1 MCVCVHQPC
10 GRECLPE
17 RRRSTVCGT
26 LCTDHNV
33 PNTDQVL
40 LRAARWCSTG
50 HAARDLGLRH
60 AACSSSDG
68 GRRGG
73 DVATGVLGWV
83 GRTVGRRRRMMR
95 GRRREA
101 VPACTGRHRG
111 SAVSSASSSIP
122 SCVARVRNQFF
133 NGRAHDHHF
142 FTSAYSG
149 GAALSLPLLPLPASG
164 LDMTSVVYTTSIC
177 VFPTLFV
184 PQRAQLRCP
193 AGVNISGEELGEPRR
208 RMAARSWVPAWCEDE
223 KGIDHETHVFI
234 NWF

>member
-1 MCVCVHQPC
+1 MGGARAWRGACVGESAHGAAREGEYVVGVVPSQAHRWYGNVCVCVCVNVCVHVHQPC

-60 AACSSSDG
+60 AACSRRVM
-68 GRRGG
+68 GRGRGG

-111 SAVSSASSSIP
+111 SAVSSASSSIRP
-122 SCVARVRNQFF
+122 
-133 NGRAHDHHF
+133 
-142 FTSAYSG
+142 
-149 GAALSLPLLPLPASG
+149 
-164 LDMTSVVYTTSIC
+164 
-177 VFPTLFV
+177 
-184 PQRAQLRCP
+184 AQL
-193 AGVNISGEELGEPRR
+193 AS
-208 RMAARSWVPAWCEDE
+208 
-223 KGIDHETHVFI
+223 
-234 NWF
+234 